1 MDGTDFTNSKR
12 RRRSNETSTNRRRR
26 EESEESDDEDADAL
40 AGSGPDDCIIAC
52 CIMRQTIGMAVYDSV
67 RSSIYT
73 AQLSASPAT
82 LGERLQE
89 IHYAV
94 NPRLILTSNS
104 TANNEGLMSVIT
116 DCGNIENSVSRSADW
131 DYSSSKPRIVEHLF
145 VRSLM
150 ENGGKQVQVLGNT
163 VVYDNYHLLA
173 SELDFSD
180 RPQICALGGLV
191 AYLQKNVFTME
202 QHGHVH
208 ISSLAPIETLLQ
220 GHCVIDPISLRALSI
235 FVEDFHPSQVKGK
248 GRSKEG
254 FSVFGVFDRTSSPG
268 GRRCLRE
275 WFRSPLAD
283 LRRISER
290 QDGVALFMVQEFKEI
305 EAVIAQLLKKVT
317 DTPQVLLRIKKV
329 HSSYR
334 DWTSLS
340 STFES
345 AWSILDHL
353 RILHTRTSGSTKIW
367 LEELLGRCDAAV
379 LHKCYRLIAD
389 SIDVDL
395 SKHSKQTCIR
405 EGYRQELDDLRAKW
419 DDVEGILEAAAKRTL
434 DGLPNLATVRAE
446 FIAHIGY
453 HIVIS
458 IDDKEHFGPDSGLD
472 FMFAQ
477 DGMLYMKNDLMRQYD
492 NEVGDVPSQYHDLV
506 KGILRELEEELLAH
520 ELELNSLCAAIFEV
534 DATISLAR
542 VAVEYDFVRPKMV
555 ESPVVLIKNGRH
567 PLQQLVVDTFIPNDV
582 ALGPGG
588 KAAAIVT
595 GPNFSGK
602 SVYLKMVGV
611 LVFLAHVGS
620 CLPCD
625 DAIVGACDRIFTRI
639 ESVETCT
646 VPQSTFTIDLNQMA
660 TMLRRCSSKSLLLVD
675 EFGKGTSPADG
686 MSLLAAMVRSLVSE
700 PNPRM
705 VLTTHFLELFEYNL
719 FGPDTDAR
727 LSKFR
732 MDYIMPGETSGQAQS
747 LLFETEEEARGNS
760 QQNNELVPLFKLVCG
775 VATSSDGLACAKL
788 GGLPEPLLH
797 RAQEVMD
804 LLESGKPITP
814 TPELQGSCGALALGP
829 GTAGYDL
836 LTLFLDTPK
845 FADAEEALLTQFK
858 IFVLAL

>member
-1 MDGTDFTNSKR
+1 
-12 RRRSNETSTNRRRR
+12 
-26 EESEESDDEDADAL
+26 
-40 AGSGPDDCIIAC
+40 
-52 CIMRQTIGMAVYDSV
+52 MAVLTEGGSIEHSV
-67 RSSIYT
+67 T
-73 AQLSASPAT
+73 
-82 LGERLQE
+82 
-89 IHYAV
+89 
-94 NPRLILTSNS
+94 
-104 TANNEGLMSVIT
+104 
-116 DCGNIENSVSRSADW
+116 RSADW
-131 DYSSSKPRIVEHLF
+131 DYTPSKLRVVEHLF
-145 VRSLM
+145 VRGLM
-150 ENGGKQVQVLGNT
+150 ENDGKKAQGGSAA
-163 VVYDNYHLLA
+163 VVYDNYQLLA

-180 RPQICALGGLV
+180 RPQVCALGGLV

-202 QHGHVH
+202 QHGHVY
-208 ISSLAPIETLLQ
+208 IGSLAPVESLLQ

-254 FSVFGVFDRTSSPG
+254 FSVFGVFDRTSSSG

-290 QDGVALFMVQEFKEI
+290 QDGVGLFMVQEFKEI
-305 EAVIAQLLKKVT
+305 ESSIAQLLKKVT

-329 HSSYR
+329 QSSYR
-334 DWTSLS
+334 DWTSLCG
-340 STFES
+340 TFEA

-353 RILHTRTSGSTKIW
+353 RILHTRTTGPPKSW
-367 LEELLGRCDAAV
+367 LAELLGRCDAAV

-405 EGYRQELDDLRAKW
+405 EGYSQELDDLRAKW
-419 DDVEGILEAAAKRTL
+419 DNVEGILEAAAKRTL
-434 DGLPNLATVRAE
+434 DDLPNLATIRAE

-453 HIVIS
+453 HIVVS
-458 IDDKEHFGPDSGLD
+458 SEDQQHLGPDSGLD

-477 DGMLYMKNDLMRQYD
+477 DGMLFMKNDLMRRYD

-506 KGILRELEEELLAH
+506 KSVLREIEEELLAH
-520 ELELNSLCAAIFEV
+520 EVDLNSLSTAIFEV

-620 CLPCD
+620 FLPCD
-625 DAIVGACDRIFTRI
+625 DAIVGVCDRIFTRI

-660 TMLRRCSSKSLLLVD
+660 TMLRRCTSKSLLLID

-686 MSLLAAMVRSLVSE
+686 MALLAAIVGALTAE
-700 PNPRM
+700 LNPRM
-705 VLTTHFLELFEYNL
+705 VVTTHFLELFEYNL
-719 FGPDTDAR
+719 FGHDADAR

-732 MDYIMPGETSGQAQS
+732 MDYILPDEASGLGLAP
-747 LLFETEEEARGNS
+747 TDADADAREGAPHHD
-760 QQNNELVPLFKLVCG
+760 ELVPLFKLVCG

-797 RAQEVMD
+797 RAREVMD
-804 LLESGKPITP
+804 LLQAGKPITP
-814 TPELQGSCGALALGP
+814 APALQGAGGALALGP
-829 GTAGYDL
+829 GSAGHDL
-836 LTLFLDTPK
+836 LTLFLDTFS
-845 FADAEEALLTQFK
+845 FADADEALLAQFK
-858 IFVLAL
+858 DLVLAL